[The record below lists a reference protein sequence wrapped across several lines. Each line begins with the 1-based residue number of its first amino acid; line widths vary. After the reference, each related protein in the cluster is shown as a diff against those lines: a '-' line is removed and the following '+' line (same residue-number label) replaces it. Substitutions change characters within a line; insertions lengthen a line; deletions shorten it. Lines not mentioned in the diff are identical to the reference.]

1 MEWEELW
8 GSIFPSSR
16 EQSSLLI
23 FRDPG
28 ILNRF
33 KLSGLEP
40 GRRIGPICS
49 DIPRLRG

>member
-1 MEWEELW
+1 MEWEELS

-16 EQSSLLI
+16 EQSSHLI
-23 FRDPG
+23 FRDPV

-33 KLSGLEP
+33 EMSGLEP
-40 GRRIGPICS
+40 GRQIGPICS